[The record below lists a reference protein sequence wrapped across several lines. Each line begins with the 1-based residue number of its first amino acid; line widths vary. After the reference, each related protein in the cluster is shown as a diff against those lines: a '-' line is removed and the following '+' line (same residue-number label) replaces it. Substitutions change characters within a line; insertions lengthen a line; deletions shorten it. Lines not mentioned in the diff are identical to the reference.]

1 MKYKATGMQLYNRG
15 FFVCRSASSVGRSV
29 GPSIG
34 PSVRRLVRLSFV
46 PNMFLRLYRHATL
59 QSRLLR
65 PSVCFVGRSVRQ
77 SVGRSVGRSV
87 GWSVSRLC
95 FFLCVFC
102 VPIYPKLIYCG
113 LDWLFIFGIESGV
126 KVFIFFS
133 PFPSFRFHSQ
143 ISNRNVNRW
152 SFIAILTLTLDPPPG
167 YFV

>member
-15 FFVCRSASSVGRSV
+15 FFVRRSASSVGRSV

-34 PSVRRLVRLSFV
+34 PSVRRLVRLSSV
-46 PNMFLRLYRHATL
+46 PNMFLRLYRHAIL

-95 FFLCVFC
+95 FFCVFFVC
-102 VPIYPKLIYCG
+102 PFIQNWYISASTDCLHLVSSLVLRCLFS
-113 LDWLFIFGIESGV
+113 LDPSPPF
-126 KVFIFFS
+126 VFI
-133 PFPSFRFHSQ
+133 PRFQ
-143 ISNRNVNRW
+143 
-152 SFIAILTLTLDPPPG
+152 TG
-167 YFV
+167 M